1 MLKPAFQIE
10 ASEISDEELL
20 QSRLLVEVNP
30 NSLTYLLLNQRHM
43 RPLVVKHFQLEFG
56 KERSLTD
63 VLREIMEE
71 DGMLRRPV
79 KETLLVYN
87 FPESSLIPETV
98 FAMDTNREII
108 DTLHGNLQKG
118 LILTEKIPWWELF
131 NVYRISPDLH
141 HLLQQ
146 TFTAGK
152 YWHYYSLL
160 LKSYKMFDSAAMF
173 DPAGTFNSANAF
185 DPAGTSD
192 PPNGFDPAGASVP
205 PDAGDC
211 IKVIFYADK
220 MVALVVRGGQVRLV
234 QTFHYQDT
242 KDVVYYLLNCCHQLG
257 LRQEGVRLLVGG
269 LIDRQ
274 SSLSEE
280 LHKYFLQVHFEEI
293 DESIK
298 VTDELKELPLHYF
311 SSILKMAVCA

>member
-1 MLKPAFQIE
+1 MLKPAFQI
-10 ASEISDEELL
+10 AIADVSDEEML

-30 NSLTYLLLNQRHM
+30 NAFTYVLLNQRNM
-43 RPLVVKHFQLEFG
+43 SPLVVKYFQLEPSR
-56 KERSLTD
+56 EVPLTET
-63 VLREIMEE
+63 LREILEE
-71 DGMLRRPV
+71 DDLLKRPV

-87 FPESSLIPETV
+87 FPESSLIPEPLFV
-98 FAMDTNREII
+98 NDTNREII

-141 HLLQQ
+141 QLMQQ
-146 TFTAGK
+146 SFTAGK

-160 LKSYKMFDSAAMF
+160 LKSYKMFDS
-173 DPAGTFNSANAF
+173 
-185 DPAGTSD
+185 SD
-192 PPNGFDPAGASVP
+192 AE
-205 PDAGDC
+205 DC
-211 IKVIFYADK
+211 LKVIFYADK
-220 MVALVVRGGQVRLV
+220 MVTLVVREGKVHLM
-234 QTFHYQDT
+234 QTFSYHDT
-242 KDVVYYLLNCCHQLG
+242 RDVAYHLLNCCHQLG
-257 LRQEGVRLLVGG
+257 LDQSAVRVLVGG

-274 SSLSEE
+274 SSLSTE
-280 LHKYFLQVHFEEI
+280 LHKYFLKVNFEEI

>member
-1 MLKPAFQIE
+1 MLKPAFTIE
-10 ASEISDEELL
+10 ATSISDEELL

-30 NSLTYLLLNQRHM
+30 NAFTYVLLNQRNM
-43 RPLVVKHFQLEFG
+43 SPLVVKYFQLEPT
-56 KERSLTD
+56 KESPLTET
-63 VLREIMEE
+63 LREILES
-71 DGMLRRPV
+71 DSLLRRPV

-87 FPESSLIPETV
+87 FPESSLIPEPV
-98 FAMDTNREII
+98 FTMDTNREII

-141 HLLQQ
+141 TLLQQ

-160 LKSYKMFDSAAMF
+160 LKSYKMFDSAEKE
-173 DPAGTFNSANAF
+173 S
-185 DPAGTSD
+185 
-192 PPNGFDPAGASVP
+192 
-205 PDAGDC
+205 C

-220 MVALVVRGGQVRLV
+220 MVALIVKEGRPVLM
-234 QTFHYQDT
+234 QTFFYHDT
-242 KDVVYYLLNCCHQLG
+242 KDVAYHLLNCCQQLG
-257 LRQEGVRLLVGG
+257 LDQEEVRLLVGG

-274 SSLSEE
+274 SALSTE
-280 LHKYFLQVHFEEI
+280 LFNYFLKIQFEEI

>member
-10 ASEISDEELL
+10 VSNISDTDLL

-30 NSLTYLLLNQRHM
+30 NAFSYVLLNQRNM
-43 RPLVVKHFQLEFG
+43 SPLVVKYYQLEHS
-56 KERSLTD
+56 KDRPLTEA
-63 VLREIMEE
+63 LREVLES
-71 DGMLRRPV
+71 DSLLRRPV

-87 FPESSLIPETV
+87 FPESSLVPEPL

-108 DTLHGNLQKG
+108 DTLHGNLNKG

-131 NVYRISPDLH
+131 NVYRISQDLH

-146 TFTAGK
+146 QFTAGT
-152 YWHYYSLL
+152 YWHYYSLM
-160 LKSYKMFDSAAMF
+160 LKSYKMFDSAELA
-173 DPAGTFNSANAF
+173 
-185 DPAGTSD
+185 
-192 PPNGFDPAGASVP
+192 
-205 PDAGDC
+205 DC
-211 IKVIFYADK
+211 LKVIFYADK
-220 MVALVVRGGQVRLV
+220 MVALVVRNGKVQLM
-234 QTFHYQDT
+234 QTFLYQDT
-242 KDVVYYLLNCCHQLG
+242 KDVAYHLLNCCQQLG
-257 LRQEGVRLLVGG
+257 ISQQDVKLLVGG

-274 SSLSEE
+274 SALSTE
-280 LHKYFLQVHFEEI
+280 LHKYFLQISFEEI

>member
-1 MLKPAFQIE
+1 MLKPAFQIKV
-10 ASEISDEELL
+10 ADISDDELL
-20 QSRLLVEVNP
+20 QSRLLVEVTP
-30 NSLTYLLLNQRHM
+30 NAFTYVLLNQRNM
-43 RPLVVKHFQLEFG
+43 SPLVVKYFQLEPS
-56 KERSLTD
+56 KENPLIDS
-63 VLREIMEE
+63 LREIMHE
-71 DGMLRRPV
+71 DSLLQKPV

-87 FPESSLIPETV
+87 FPESSLIPEPV
-98 FAMDTNREII
+98 FTMDTNREII

-141 HLLQQ
+141 QLLQQ

-160 LKSYKMFDSAAMF
+160 LKSFKMFDS
-173 DPAGTFNSANAF
+173 S
-185 DPAGTSD
+185 SQE
-192 PPNGFDPAGASVP
+192 
-205 PDAGDC
+205 DC
-211 IKVIFYADK
+211 IKVIFYSDK
-220 MVALVVRGGQVRLV
+220 MVALVMREGKVQLV
-234 QTFHYQDT
+234 QTFLYHDT
-242 KDVVYYLLNCCHQLG
+242 KDVAYHLLNCCQQLN
-257 LRQEGVRLLVGG
+257 LDQESVRLLVGG

-274 SSLSEE
+274 SSLSTE
-280 LHKYFLQVHFEEI
+280 LHKYFLRIDFEEI